1 MGGQGWR
8 ERGGGQGGE
17 RERERR
23 EREEREREKRDSVC
37 VWRNRECVRQR
48 TRTRAR
54 MFWRENTQAS
64 KQGWGFVRMSKAGLG
79 RLLFWFLCFS
89 RQNTN
94 ASPKPPSK
102 TAPAPLA
109 SQQPNSQ
116 QPTTNSQQPTLLCL
130 HLRRVDEG
138 CGRCVVVL
146 EQNTKHQNQTSTTW
160 VACGELHGLVAATG
174 RS

>member
-1 MGGQGWR
+1 MC
-8 ERGGGQGGE
+8 ETTHTH
-17 RERERR
+17 
-23 EREEREREKRDSVC
+23 
-37 VWRNRECVRQR
+37 
-48 TRTRAR
+48 TRTHVLAGKHP
-54 MFWRENTQAS
+54 S

-116 QPTTNSQQPTLLCL
+116 QPNSQQPNSQTANSQQPTANSQQPTANSQQQTAKQPTLLCL